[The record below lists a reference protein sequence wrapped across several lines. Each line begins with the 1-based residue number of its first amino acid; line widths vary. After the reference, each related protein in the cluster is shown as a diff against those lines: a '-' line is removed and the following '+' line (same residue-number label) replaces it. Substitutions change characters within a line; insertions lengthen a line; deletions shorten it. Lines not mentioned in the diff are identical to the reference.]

1 MNFRNHTII
10 KMFKTQISTRFC
22 VLICL
27 LELSILAF
35 IIKSNIQKEPL
46 SIPLTGTYYTPQCY
60 FLNKFILEKKMQAA
74 LFDADEKEAFTVV
87 LHYYLGR
94 MNIDGLIGDQWCFIA
109 TKLGSQKASMHWK
122 QRHLAMKEVF
132 NLPLNKQK
140 GLPDT
145 PYGHYIRYIAAML
158 RNDDAEAAAHLNRL
172 RELGV
177 TEKLLENPLVLP
189 GMEDAP

>member
-1 MNFRNHTII
+1 
-10 KMFKTQISTRFC
+10 
-22 VLICL
+22 
-27 LELSILAF
+27 
-35 IIKSNIQKEPL
+35 
-46 SIPLTGTYYTPQCY
+46 
-60 FLNKFILEKKMQAA
+60 MQAA